1 MVKNIKRNAF
11 ATGMQDKRDMRPLES
26 PEVEQSTPV
35 VEPQAGQLMQEPT
48 VTTQPQAPTEPQNI
62 QTIMQTPAQ
71 PVVAQS
77 TPQTTE
83 PTQAIQQQTQ
93 PTPVTQQQPQPEP
106 TTTGQT
112 ETHQPPKEKR
122 IGSNVTV
129 ENWRAWK
136 MRSIEYGTKQ
146 AVLLNA
152 AMDYCFQQGHFD
164 QTLIDKYEQKD

>member
-1 MVKNIKRNAF
+1 MVKNIRRNAF
-11 ATGMQDKRDMRPLES
+11 ATGLQDKRDMRPLES
-26 PEVEQSTPV
+26 PEIEQSTPV
-35 VEPQAGQLMQEPT
+35 VEPQAGQSIQEPT
-48 VTTQPQAPTEPQNI
+48 VMAQPQAPRESQNI
-62 QTIMQTPAQ
+62 PTAVQTPVQ
-71 PVVAQS
+71 PVVTQS
-77 TPQTTE
+77 MPQNVE
-83 PTQAIQQQTQ
+83 PTQA
-93 PTPVTQQQPQPEP
+93 VQQQPQPAVANAIQAQP
-106 TTTGQT
+106 

-164 QTLIDKYEQKD
+164 QSLIDKYEQKE

>member
-26 PEVEQSTPV
+26 PENISEPNTEQ
-35 VEPQAGQLMQEPT
+35 
-48 VTTQPQAPTEPQNI
+48 
-62 QTIMQTPAQ
+62 
-71 PVVAQS
+71 
-77 TPQTTE
+77 E
-83 PTQAIQQQTQ
+83 PTQAVPETREPSDQSVQTSADMHTQ
-93 PTPVTQQQPQPEP
+93 TLTEEEADRRARLITDITHPETPAPS
-106 TTTGQT
+106 

-136 MRSIEYGTKQ
+136 LKSIEYGTKQ

>member
-26 PEVEQSTPV
+26 PENISEPNTEQ
-35 VEPQAGQLMQEPT
+35 
-48 VTTQPQAPTEPQNI
+48 
-62 QTIMQTPAQ
+62 
-71 PVVAQS
+71 
-77 TPQTTE
+77 E
-83 PTQAIQQQTQ
+83 PTQAVPETREPSDQSVQTSADMHVQ
-93 PTPVTQQQPQPEP
+93 TLTEEEADRRARLITDITHPETPAPS
-106 TTTGQT
+106 

-136 MRSIEYGTKQ
+136 LKSIEYGTKQ

>member
-26 PEVEQSTPV
+26 PENISEPNTEQ
-35 VEPQAGQLMQEPT
+35 
-48 VTTQPQAPTEPQNI
+48 
-62 QTIMQTPAQ
+62 
-71 PVVAQS
+71 
-77 TPQTTE
+77 E
-83 PTQAIQQQTQ
+83 PTQAVPETREPSDQSVQTSADMHTQ
-93 PTPVTQQQPQPEP
+93 TLTEEEADCRARLITGITHPETPAPS
-106 TTTGQT
+106 

-122 IGSNVTV
+122 IGSNITV

-136 MRSIEYGTKQ
+136 MKSIEYGTKQ

-164 QTLIDKYEQKD
+164 QTLIDKYEQKE

>member
-26 PEVEQSTPV
+26 PENISEPNTEQ
-35 VEPQAGQLMQEPT
+35 
-48 VTTQPQAPTEPQNI
+48 
-62 QTIMQTPAQ
+62 
-71 PVVAQS
+71 
-77 TPQTTE
+77 E
-83 PTQAIQQQTQ
+83 PTQAVPETREPSGQSVQTSADMHAQ
-93 PTPVTQQQPQPEP
+93 TLTEEEADRRARLITDITHPETPAPS
-106 TTTGQT
+106 

>member
-1 MVKNIKRNAF
+1 MVKNIRRNAF
-11 ATGMQDKRDMRPLES
+11 ATGLQDKRDMRPLES
-26 PEVEQSTPV
+26 PEIEQSMSI
-35 VEPQAGQLMQEPT
+35 VEPQAGQSVQEPT
-48 VTTQPQAPTEPQNI
+48 AMTQPQAPMESQNI
-62 QTIMQTPAQ
+62 PTTVQTPVQ
-71 PVVAQS
+71 PVVTQS
-77 TPQTTE
+77 MPHNVE
-83 PTQAIQQQTQ
+83 PTQA
-93 PTPVTQQQPQPEP
+93 VQQQPQPATAIQP
-106 TTTGQT
+106 

-164 QTLIDKYEQKD
+164 QSLIDKYEQKD

>member
-1 MVKNIKRNAF
+1 MVKNIRRNAF
-11 ATGMQDKRDMRPLES
+11 ATGLQDKRDMRPLES
-26 PEVEQSTPV
+26 PEIEQSTPV
-35 VEPQAGQLMQEPT
+35 VEPQAGQSMQEPT
-48 VTTQPQAPTEPQNI
+48 AMVQPQAPMESQNI
-62 QTIMQTPAQ
+62 PTAVQTPVQ

-77 TPQTTE
+77 MPHNVE
-83 PTQAIQQQTQ
+83 PTQA
-93 PTPVTQQQPQPEP
+93 VQQQPQPATAIQP
-106 TTTGQT
+106 

-164 QTLIDKYEQKD
+164 QSLIDKYEQKD

>member
-1 MVKNIKRNAF
+1 MVKNIRRNAF
-11 ATGMQDKRDMRPLES
+11 ATGLQDKRDMRPLES
-26 PEVEQSTPV
+26 PEIEQSTPV
-35 VEPQAGQLMQEPT
+35 VEPQAGQSVQEPT
-48 VTTQPQAPTEPQNI
+48 VIVQPQAPMESQNI
-62 QTIMQTPAQ
+62 PTAVQPPVQ
-71 PVVAQS
+71 PVVTQS
-77 TPQTTE
+77 MPHNVE
-83 PTQAIQQQTQ
+83 PTQA
-93 PTPVTQQQPQPEP
+93 VQQQPQPATAIQP
-106 TTTGQT
+106 

>member
-1 MVKNIKRNAF
+1 MVKNIRRNAF
-11 ATGMQDKRDMRPLES
+11 ATGLQDKRDMRPLES
-26 PEVEQSTPV
+26 PEIEQSTPV
-35 VEPQAGQLMQEPT
+35 VEPQAGQSIQEPT
-48 VTTQPQAPTEPQNI
+48 VMAQPQAPMESQNI
-62 QTIMQTPAQ
+62 TTTVQTPVQ
-71 PVVAQS
+71 PVVTQS
-77 TPQTTE
+77 MPQNVE
-83 PTQAIQQQTQ
+83 PTQA
-93 PTPVTQQQPQPEP
+93 VQQQPQPATAIQP
-106 TTTGQT
+106 

>member
-26 PEVEQSTPV
+26 PENISEPNTEQ
-35 VEPQAGQLMQEPT
+35 
-48 VTTQPQAPTEPQNI
+48 
-62 QTIMQTPAQ
+62 
-71 PVVAQS
+71 
-77 TPQTTE
+77 E
-83 PTQAIQQQTQ
+83 PTQAVPETREPSDQAVQTSADMHAQ
-93 PTPVTQQQPQPEP
+93 TLTEEEADRRARLITDITHPETPAPS
-106 TTTGQT
+106 

-136 MRSIEYGTKQ
+136 LKSIEYGTKQ

>member
-1 MVKNIKRNAF
+1 MVKNIRRNAF
-11 ATGMQDKRDMRPLES
+11 ATGLQDKRDMRPLES
-26 PEVEQSTPV
+26 PEVPQSAPI
-35 VEPQAGQLMQEPT
+35 VEPQSGRSVQEPT
-48 VTTQPQAPTEPQNI
+48 VMVHPQAPMESQNI
-62 QTIMQTPAQ
+62 PTTMQTPVQ
-71 PVVAQS
+71 PVVTQS
-77 TPQTTE
+77 MPQNVE
-83 PTQAIQQQTQ
+83 PTQA
-93 PTPVTQQQPQPEP
+93 VQQQPQPAVANVIQAQPEP
-106 TTTGQT
+106 TAAMQP

-164 QTLIDKYEQKD
+164 QSLIDKYEQKD

>member
-11 ATGMQDKRDMRPLES
+11 ATGMQDKRDMRPLEALEAE
-26 PEVEQSTPV
+26 PTIQVVEQQVEQS
-35 VEPQAGQLMQEPT
+35 QQEPET
-48 VTTQPQAPTEPQNI
+48 IIQPQAVMEAQNI
-62 QTIMQTPAQ
+62 PTTVQ
-71 PVVAQS
+71 PVS
-77 TPQTTE
+77 TPTI
-83 PTQAIQQQTQ
+83 PQQPQ
-93 PTPVTQQQPQPEP
+93 PTPVVQRQTQPIANNTIQPQPEP
-106 TTTGQT
+106 TTTQS

>member
-35 VEPQAGQLMQEPT
+35 VEPQAERLMQEPT
-48 VTTQPQAPTEPQNI
+48 AVTRPQAPAEPQNI
-62 QTIMQTPAQ
+62 PTIMRTPTQ
-71 PVVAQS
+71 PVVTQS
-77 TPQTTE
+77 KPQTTE
-83 PTQAIQQQTQ
+83 PTQII
-93 PTPVTQQQPQPEP
+93 QQQPQPTTPNTIQPQTETNP
-106 TTTGQT
+106 TIQP

-164 QTLIDKYEQKD
+164 QTLIDKYEKGE

>member
-26 PEVEQSTPV
+26 PENISEPNTEQ
-35 VEPQAGQLMQEPT
+35 
-48 VTTQPQAPTEPQNI
+48 
-62 QTIMQTPAQ
+62 
-71 PVVAQS
+71 
-77 TPQTTE
+77 E
-83 PTQAIQQQTQ
+83 PTQAVPETREPSDQSVQTSADMHAQ
-93 PTPVTQQQPQPEP
+93 TLTEEEADRRARLITDITHPKTPAPS
-106 TTTGQT
+106 

-164 QTLIDKYEQKD
+164 QSLIDKYEQKD

>member
-26 PEVEQSTPV
+26 LENISEPNTEQ
-35 VEPQAGQLMQEPT
+35 
-48 VTTQPQAPTEPQNI
+48 
-62 QTIMQTPAQ
+62 
-71 PVVAQS
+71 
-77 TPQTTE
+77 E
-83 PTQAIQQQTQ
+83 PTQAVPETREPSDQSVQTSADMHAQ
-93 PTPVTQQQPQPEP
+93 TLTEEEADRRARLITDITHPETPAPS
-106 TTTGQT
+106 

>member
-26 PEVEQSTPV
+26 PENISEPNTEQ
-35 VEPQAGQLMQEPT
+35 
-48 VTTQPQAPTEPQNI
+48 
-62 QTIMQTPAQ
+62 
-71 PVVAQS
+71 
-77 TPQTTE
+77 E
-83 PTQAIQQQTQ
+83 PTQAVPETREPSDQSVQTSADMYAQ
-93 PTPVTQQQPQPEP
+93 TLTEEEADRRARLITDITHPETPAPS
-106 TTTGQT
+106 

-136 MRSIEYGTKQ
+136 LKSIEYGTKQ

-164 QTLIDKYEQKD
+164 QTLIDKYEQKE

>member
-26 PEVEQSTPV
+26 PENISEPNTEQ
-35 VEPQAGQLMQEPT
+35 
-48 VTTQPQAPTEPQNI
+48 
-62 QTIMQTPAQ
+62 
-71 PVVAQS
+71 
-77 TPQTTE
+77 E
-83 PTQAIQQQTQ
+83 PTQAVPETRESSDQSVQTSADMHAQ
-93 PTPVTQQQPQPEP
+93 TLTEEEADRRARLITDITHPETPAPS
-106 TTTGQT
+106 

-136 MRSIEYGTKQ
+136 LKSIEYGTKQ

-164 QTLIDKYEQKD
+164 QTLIDKYEQKE

>member
-26 PEVEQSTPV
+26 PENISEPNTEQ
-35 VEPQAGQLMQEPT
+35 
-48 VTTQPQAPTEPQNI
+48 
-62 QTIMQTPAQ
+62 
-71 PVVAQS
+71 
-77 TPQTTE
+77 E
-83 PTQAIQQQTQ
+83 PTQAVPETREPSDQSVQTSTDMHAQ
-93 PTPVTQQQPQPEP
+93 TLTEEEADRRARLITDITHPETPAPS
-106 TTTGQT
+106 

-136 MRSIEYGTKQ
+136 LKSIEYGTKQ

-164 QTLIDKYEQKD
+164 QTLIDKYEQKE

>member
-26 PEVEQSTPV
+26 PENISEPNTEQ
-35 VEPQAGQLMQEPT
+35 
-48 VTTQPQAPTEPQNI
+48 
-62 QTIMQTPAQ
+62 
-71 PVVAQS
+71 
-77 TPQTTE
+77 E
-83 PTQAIQQQTQ
+83 PTQAVPETREPSDQSVQTSVDMHAQ
-93 PTPVTQQQPQPEP
+93 TLTEEEADRRARLITDITHPETSAP
-106 TTTGQT
+106 S

>member
-26 PEVEQSTPV
+26 PENISEPNTEQ
-35 VEPQAGQLMQEPT
+35 
-48 VTTQPQAPTEPQNI
+48 
-62 QTIMQTPAQ
+62 
-71 PVVAQS
+71 
-77 TPQTTE
+77 E
-83 PTQAIQQQTQ
+83 PTQAVPETREPSDQSVQTSADMHVQ
-93 PTPVTQQQPQPEP
+93 TLTEEEADRRARLITDITHPETPAPS
-106 TTTGQT
+106 

-136 MRSIEYGTKQ
+136 LKSIEYGTKQ

-164 QTLIDKYEQKD
+164 QTLIDKYEQKE

>member
-1 MVKNIKRNAF
+1 MVKNIRRNAF
-11 ATGMQDKRDMRPLES
+11 ATGLQDKRDMRPLES
-26 PEVEQSTPV
+26 PEIEQSTSV
-35 VEPQAGQLMQEPT
+35 VEPQAGQSIQEPT
-48 VTTQPQAPTEPQNI
+48 VMAQPQAPMESQNI
-62 QTIMQTPAQ
+62 PTTVQTPVQ
-71 PVVAQS
+71 PVVTQS
-77 TPQTTE
+77 MPQNVE
-83 PTQAIQQQTQ
+83 PTQA
-93 PTPVTQQQPQPEP
+93 VQQQPQPAVANAIQAQP
-106 TTTGQT
+106 

-164 QTLIDKYEQKD
+164 QSLIDKYEQKE

>member
-26 PEVEQSTPV
+26 PENISEPNTEQ
-35 VEPQAGQLMQEPT
+35 
-48 VTTQPQAPTEPQNI
+48 
-62 QTIMQTPAQ
+62 
-71 PVVAQS
+71 
-77 TPQTTE
+77 E
-83 PTQAIQQQTQ
+83 PTQAVPETRELSDQSVQTSADMHAQ
-93 PTPVTQQQPQPEP
+93 TLTEEEADRRARLITDITHPETPAPS
-106 TTTGQT
+106 

-164 QTLIDKYEQKD
+164 QTLIDKYEQKE

>member
-26 PEVEQSTPV
+26 PENISEPNTEQ
-35 VEPQAGQLMQEPT
+35 
-48 VTTQPQAPTEPQNI
+48 
-62 QTIMQTPAQ
+62 
-71 PVVAQS
+71 
-77 TPQTTE
+77 E
-83 PTQAIQQQTQ
+83 PTQAVPETREPSDQSVQTPADMHAQ
-93 PTPVTQQQPQPEP
+93 TLTEEEADRRARLITDITHPETPAPS
-106 TTTGQT
+106 

-164 QTLIDKYEQKD
+164 QTLIDKYEQKE

>member
-26 PEVEQSTPV
+26 PENISEPNTEQ
-35 VEPQAGQLMQEPT
+35 
-48 VTTQPQAPTEPQNI
+48 
-62 QTIMQTPAQ
+62 
-71 PVVAQS
+71 
-77 TPQTTE
+77 E
-83 PTQAIQQQTQ
+83 PTQAVPETREPSDQSVRTSADMHAQTLTEEEADRRARLITDITH
-93 PTPVTQQQPQPEP
+93 PETPAPS
-106 TTTGQT
+106 

-136 MRSIEYGTKQ
+136 LKSIEYGTKQ

-164 QTLIDKYEQKD
+164 QTLIDKYEQKE